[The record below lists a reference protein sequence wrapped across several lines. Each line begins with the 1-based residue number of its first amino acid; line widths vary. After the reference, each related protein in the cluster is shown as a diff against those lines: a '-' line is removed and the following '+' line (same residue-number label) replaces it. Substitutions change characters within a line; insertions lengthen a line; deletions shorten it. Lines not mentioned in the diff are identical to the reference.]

1 MLDQKEIDEINLQVK
16 KLNERVN
23 KFDKYLNESNK
34 EIQRY
39 LIKKTTIDIIFVV
52 IVSALSGMGIYYLIS
67 NIGS

>member
-1 MLDQKEIDEINLQVK
+1 MSDQKEINEINLQVK

-39 LIKKTTIDIIFVV
+39 LIKKTTIDMVFVV

>member
-1 MLDQKEIDEINLQVK
+1 MLDQKEINEVNEQVK

-67 NIGS
+67 TIGS

>member
-1 MLDQKEIDEINLQVK
+1 MLDQKEINEMNLQVK

-39 LIKKTTIDIIFVV
+39 LIKKTTIDIIFVA
-52 IVSALSGMGIYYLIS
+52 IVSGLSGMGIYYLIS
-67 NIGS
+67 NI